1 MSARGAPAAAASG
14 PLSGVDLDE
23 SPGALPVADQL
34 SIALS
39 TNAACIIDLFAELDQ
54 DQNGTIAF
62 GEFDEGLRMLGLAV
76 PTLYIKLLFKAWDR
90 EYARPAVHIL
100 PLALV
105 CMLHSR
111 LLALS
116 PPSLSPLSPLSLLP
130 LYRLSLLSLS
140 PLSLSHTHTRTCAR
154 SSLSDASGSGTLSL
168 QELATIL
175 DDESTRKPLANLDLD
190 EGPNAPPINQQL
202 KDALAS
208 NAVKVIDLFKSWD
221 DNGDGLIARKE
232 FEQGLRALGLDVP
245 TSIINDLFYSWDS
258 DSSGELSMREV
269 GRRRFTCEDA
279 KHPPFLSFP
288 CASCALYL
296 LCSLLLPPLLP
307 SPSASPSLAA
317 ARSARAGAAHG

>member
-1 MSARGAPAAAASG
+1 VHGSDEDLCAEFDTPTMLARGDNSPAAVASG

-116 PPSLSPLSPLSLLP
+116 PPSLSPLSLP
-130 LYRLSLLSLS
+130 PLSLS
-140 PLSLSHTHTRTCAR
+140 PPRTRM
-154 SSLSDASGSGTLSL
+154 
-168 QELATIL
+168 
-175 DDESTRKPLANLDLD
+175 P
-190 EGPNAPPINQQL
+190 
-202 KDALAS
+202 
-208 NAVKVIDLFKSWD
+208 
-221 DNGDGLIARKE
+221 
-232 FEQGLRALGLDVP
+232 
-245 TSIINDLFYSWDS
+245 
-258 DSSGELSMREV
+258 
-269 GRRRFTCEDA
+269 RRRGRLRRRR
-279 KHPPFLSFP
+279 HPVPV
-288 CASCALYL
+288 
-296 LCSLLLPPLLP
+296 
-307 SPSASPSLAA
+307 
-317 ARSARAGAAHG
+317 